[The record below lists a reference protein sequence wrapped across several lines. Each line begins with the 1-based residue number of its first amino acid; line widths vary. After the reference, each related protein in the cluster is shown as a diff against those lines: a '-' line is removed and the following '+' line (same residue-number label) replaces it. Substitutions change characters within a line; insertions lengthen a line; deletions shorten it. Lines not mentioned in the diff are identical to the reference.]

1 MISSSKSEGD
11 CVGKKTDDFNAG
23 DRVSSKLLENSI
35 HFLTGEI
42 CEDNIADCIRWIVY
56 ENLDQ
61 RQVKTL
67 TLYINSEGG
76 DLYQAFAL
84 IDIMRTST
92 HPIRTIGLGNVMS
105 AAFLIFASGEQ
116 GQRYIAANTGLMCH
130 QYSDDHTGKHHDL
143 KATMKEGENCNA
155 RMLAILIQATQLP
168 ASKVKAKLLPASDVY
183 LTAQE
188 ALDLGIADQLI

>member
-1 MISSSKSEGD
+1 MSK
-11 CVGKKTDDFNAG
+11 KIIDFNAS
-23 DRVSSKLLENSI
+23 DRVGSVLLENSI
-35 HFLTGEI
+35 HFLNGEI
-42 CEDNIADCIRWIVY
+42 GEENIAECIRWIVY

-61 RQVKTL
+61 TQVKVL

-84 IDIMRTST
+84 IDIMRTSS
-92 HPIRTIGLGNVMS
+92 HPIRTIGMGNVMS
-105 AAFLIFASGEQ
+105 AAFLIFASGET

-155 RMLAILIQATQLP
+155 RMLAILMDATGLT

-188 ALDLGIADQLI
+188 ALDLNVADQLL